1 MNPILFDE
9 NAKDFTTNGI
19 GRLSDCITCEVTEE
33 RNGIFEV
40 EFTYPITGAFY
51 PEITEGRIILVPH
64 DEQKDLQPF
73 VIYRR
78 SAPISG
84 VVTFNAHHISYTLSN
99 VIVSP
104 FTASSITA
112 AFESF
117 TSNAITENPFTFW
130 TDKTSGGSFEV
141 KTPSSVRALLGGTR
155 GSVLDAFGGGEYK
168 FDNYLVR
175 LYQNRG
181 SNNGVTIRYGKNLA
195 DIKNVIDA
203 GSLYSA
209 VVPYWSDGA
218 TTVVYGGIVSGN
230 SGVTRVA
237 DWTDENGVPIQDETG
252 ENIVFKYGKRVV
264 VPMDLSGEFEDAPT
278 VTQLEAKAQSILNA
292 NKPWI
297 PKVSIDVDFVQLWQT
312 EEYKDIAP
320 LERVQLCDTVSVY
333 YEALGVNATA
343 KVIKVV
349 WNALTERY
357 DKMELGDAK
366 TSFADTIIADTEQIV
381 SDYPTY
387 SDMDLAIMNATNLIT
402 GGMGGHIVFLYDA
415 NGKPTDML
423 VMDTEDV
430 STAVHVLRINV
441 NGIGFSS
448 NGVGGPFTSA
458 WTLDGRFV
466 ADFITAGTMSAA
478 RIKGGTLVLG
488 GVNNGNGNI
497 VVYDASGNVIGR
509 WNNAGIEINGGT
521 VRTKD
526 SVRASSIESGY
537 SKYYL
542 GGFNGTLIGTIGTGS
557 IDNDGVWC
565 LEMDLS
571 YNGEGI
577 FWAESTNA
585 ANTSF
590 TPILGYYRA
599 SVEALNAGD
608 VVCYKNLHVTAGH
621 TLRDSTIEDPSWYL
635 DGTTYA
641 GQTRSITINNTT
653 MRFVRGILVNAY

>member
-19 GRLSDCITCEVTEE
+19 GRLSDCITCEVAEE

-51 PEITEGRIILVPH
+51 SEITEGRIILVSH

>member
-51 PEITEGRIILVPH
+51 SEITEGRIILVSH

-155 GSVLDAFGGGEYK
+155 GSILDAFGGGEYK

>member
-33 RNGIFEV
+33 RNGVYEV
-40 EFTYPITGAFY
+40 EFSYPITGALY
-51 PEITEGRIILVPH
+51 SEIMEGRIILVSH

-73 VIYRR
+73 EIYRR
-78 SAPISG
+78 SAPING
-84 VVTFNAHHISYTLSN
+84 IVTFNAQHISYKLTN

-104 FTASSITA
+104 FTASSVTS

-117 TSNAITENPFTFW
+117 NTHSMTDNPFTFW
-130 TDKTSGGSFEV
+130 TDKSSGGSFEIKV
-141 KTPSSVRALLGGTR
+141 PTSIRAALGGTK
-155 GSVLDAFGGGEYK
+155 GSILDTFGGGEYK

-181 SNNGVTIRYGKNLA
+181 NDSGVTIRYGKNLA
-195 DIKNVIDA
+195 DLKCDTDI

-209 VVPYWSDGA
+209 VIPYWSDGA
-218 TTVVYGGIVSGN
+218 TTVVYGGVVAGESGIVH
-230 SGVTRVA
+230 VA
-237 DWTDENGVPIQDETG
+237 DWTDENGVPIQDENG
-252 ENIVFKYGKRVV
+252 ENITFRYGKQIV

-278 VTQLEAKAQSILNA
+278 VAQLEAKARSILNN

-312 EEYKDIAP
+312 EEYKNVAP

-349 WNALTERY
+349 WDALTERY
-357 DKMELGDAK
+357 EKMELGDAK
-366 TSFADTIIADTEQIV
+366 TSFAETIMADTEQLV
-381 SDYPTY
+381 SDHPTY

-423 VMDTEDV
+423 VMDTENV
-430 STAVHVLRINV
+430 TTAVHVLRINV

-448 NGVGGPFTSA
+448 NGVSGPFTSA
-458 WTLDGRFV
+458 WTLDGKFV

-488 GVNNGNGNI
+488 GVNNGNGSI

-590 TPILGYYRA
+590 TPVLGYYRA